1 MYNYNELK
9 PKIFT
14 EENQKEFLK
23 IRDRVHETIA
33 IAGCISMGRASAG
46 AGEIWERMAMV
57 DRLVELGE
65 IVEVKQVGNVA
76 GQHRIFTKYN

>member
-23 IRDRVHETIA
+23 IRDKVHETIA
-33 IAGCISMGRASAG
+33 IAGCISMGHASAG
-46 AGEIWERMAMV
+46 SGEVWERMAMV

-65 IVEVKQVGNVA
+65 IREVKQVGYVA
-76 GQHRIFTKYN
+76 GQHRIFTK